1 MRRPTSIRGA
11 CVAAARRRLRSL
23 LFLVVAAAAL
33 TGSAIP
39 THAAPTVQ
47 LNQDV
52 VHHLDAAT
60 PLGLVPASRQITVG
74 VVLSNPNEAAE
85 DAFLASLYDPGSSN
99 YQQFLD
105 SDEFNLR
112 FGVSDAN
119 FQAAQ
124 TWLSNG
130 GLQVTTIPAGKN
142 YLLGTGS
149 AAQVGSLFQT
159 PLGLFSAGG
168 RTFYANTQAPAV
180 PAALPVQTV
189 LGLNNLNRFTNP
201 RVSGPVG
208 PANVTTGA
216 VGDVPVTGLLS
227 PQALWSIY
235 DMPSTN
241 AGNGQT
247 MAIFGWGVTTDTVS
261 HLRSFEQEFRL
272 PQVPVSVKY
281 FGDTSTPDTNDG
293 ADIEWDLDTQA
304 STGMAPNVTS
314 ETLYFAHHN
323 SDADIFAS
331 WVGWVNDKKGPLQ
344 GSASY
349 GECEN
354 IPGADAVI
362 ADSLEVPGNAV
373 LKQATIEG
381 RTLFAST
388 GDTGSSCPVIPAN
401 TNGVATQAYPA
412 LNYPAGSPYAVA
424 VGGTDLNSD
433 GGNPAQRLTETAWE
447 FTGGGNSVVTP
458 AGKYQ
463 ASVVPTK
470 CAEDMDG
477 NPLLLSG
484 PPCRGIPD
492 VAAISGDVATG
503 NGLTI
508 TDSNGTDQQGAGT
521 SLSSPLWLGMWTR
534 VQAAAAKKGL
544 GFANFPIYK
553 TGQSTK
559 YANDFFDV
567 TVGDNFPYAALPGW
581 DNVSGWGV
589 PDVGHLM
596 KDLTG
601 RLTPVKNTTQAPVA
615 ATPTTSC
622 GDLFADPSGDDVFV
636 YQGQSFGAQGAQPQL
651 DILSGKALL
660 SPDGTTL
667 RTIITVRNLSTVIPI
682 GGGENTYNFIW
693 TLNGN
698 QFFTQ
703 LAVDPGGVVTAFDG
717 EVIHLPVLTKFQQL
731 HVDTAVLTQGPNGT
745 IEVDVPLANIG
756 SPALSQVLQ
765 GATATANVRMVLPA
779 GGLFATVDSG
789 GPSSDYV
796 LAHC

>member
-1 MRRPTSIRGA
+1 MQ
-11 CVAAARRRLRSL
+11 AAGARRRFRYVVL
-23 LFLVVAAAAL
+23 LAVAAVTL
-33 TGSAIP
+33 TGSANP
-39 THAAPTVQ
+39 THAAATVV
-47 LNQDV
+47 LGQDV

-60 PLGLVPASRQITVG
+60 ALGPVPDSRQITVG
-74 VVLSNPNEAAE
+74 VALSNPNEAAE
-85 DAFLASLYDPGSSN
+85 DAFLASLYDRASSN
-99 YQQFLD
+99 YQQFID

-124 TWLSNG
+124 TWLANG
-130 GLQVTTIPAGKN
+130 GLQVTTIPGAKN
-142 YLLGTGS
+142 YLVATGT

-159 PLGLFSAGG
+159 PLGLYSAGG
-168 RTFYANTQAPAV
+168 RTFYANTRAPAV

-208 PANVTTGA
+208 PAQITTGQ

-241 AGNGQT
+241 LGNGQS
-247 MAIFGWGVTTDTVS
+247 MAIFGWGVTPDTVS

-272 PQVPVSVKY
+272 PQVPVSIRY
-281 FGDTSTPDTNDG
+281 FGSTSTPDTNDG

-304 STGMAPNVTS
+304 STAMAPNVTS
-314 ETLYFAHHN
+314 ETLYFAHHI
-323 SDADIFAS
+323 SDADVVAS

-354 IPGADAVI
+354 IPQAEPVI
-362 ADSLEVPGNAV
+362 GTDGLEVPGNAV
-373 LKQATIEG
+373 LKQAAIQG

-388 GDTGSSCPVIPAN
+388 GDTGSSCPVIPVG

-412 LNYPAGSPYAVA
+412 LNYPAASPYAVA

-447 FTGGGNSVVTP
+447 FTGGGNSVALP
-458 AGKYQ
+458 AGSYQ
-463 ASVVPTK
+463 ANVVPTK
-470 CAEDMDG
+470 CTEDLEG
-477 NPLLLSG
+477 NLLLLSA

-503 NGLTI
+503 NGMTI

-544 GFANFPIYK
+544 GFANFPVYK
-553 TGQSTK
+553 TGQSAK
-559 YANDFFDV
+559 YASDFFDV
-567 TVGDNFPYAALPGW
+567 TVGNNQPYSALPGW

-589 PDVGHLM
+589 PDVAHLM

-601 RLTPVKNTTQAPVA
+601 RLTPVKTGSPGPVVP
-615 ATPTTSC
+615 TPTTSC

-636 YQGQSFGAQGAQPQL
+636 YQGQTFGAQGAQPQL

-660 SPDGTTL
+660 SADGKTL
-667 RTIITVRNLSTVIPI
+667 RTILTIRDLSTVIPT
-682 GGGENTYNFIW
+682 GGGENTFNFIW
-693 TLNGN
+693 TLNGL

-703 LAVDPGGVVTAFDG
+703 LAIEPGGVVNAYDG

-731 HVDTAVLTQGPNGT
+731 HVDTGVLTLGPNGT
-745 IEVDVPLANIG
+745 VEVDVPLANIG
-756 SPALSQVLQ
+756 NPTVGQVLQ
-765 GATATANVRMVLPA
+765 GPTSTANVRMVLPVT
-779 GGLFATVDSG
+779 GLFSTIDSA
-789 GPSSDYV
+789 GPTSDYV
-796 LAHC
+796 VAGC